1 MQEAFGF
8 MFFSTLEAFSWFL
21 LSMYIFR
28 YKPFKYAGSAL
39 IVIFL
44 MNLDSFILRN
54 ELSLANYVPLINILI
69 FVFYYAVVVKIPL
82 IGSLIVTLA
91 GFAGFGLIQA
101 ALTFILFGSIEAAQ
115 STVSNGYALQTATA
129 IVVFIVGVVPYKLG
143 YGISVPFEK
152 MKFKLEEIIT
162 SILMVLFLCIISFV
176 LYVNNLM
183 LLVLLFAVTL
193 GYLLYFSVMKDRS
206 FE

>member
-21 LSMYIFR
+21 LSMYLFR

-115 STVSNGYALQTATA
+115 STLSNGYALQTATA
-129 IVVFIVGVVPYKLG
+129 IVVSLLGVVPYKFG
-143 YGISVPFEK
+143 YGIAIPFEK
-152 MKFKLEEIIT
+152 LKFKLEEIIT
-162 SILMVLFLCIISFV
+162 SVLMILFLCIISFV
-176 LYVNNLM
+176 LYANNL
-183 LLVLLFAVTL
+183 LLLIILFGVTL
-193 GYLLYFSVMKDRS
+193 GYLLYFSVKKDRG
-206 FE
+206 F